1 MPGDRT
7 STHKKTRYIILNKLT
22 VTYLYETK
30 VLSTT
35 RDATKMLQGRFC
47 EQGMGEG
54 RGGETL
60 TDISRNKNKK
70 SITNKHLIIIKS
82 LSMVTPVE
90 SQKLGKE
97 KFLQEFVILW

>member
-1 MPGDRT
+1 MVGDRI
-7 STHKKTRYIILNKLT
+7 STHKKTRDIILNKLT

-54 RGGETL
+54 IYIATCEKKQGTGEKCAEKGQ
-60 TDISRNKNKK
+60 I
-70 SITNKHLIIIKS
+70 LI
-82 LSMVTPVE
+82 
-90 SQKLGKE
+90 
-97 KFLQEFVILW
+97 FL